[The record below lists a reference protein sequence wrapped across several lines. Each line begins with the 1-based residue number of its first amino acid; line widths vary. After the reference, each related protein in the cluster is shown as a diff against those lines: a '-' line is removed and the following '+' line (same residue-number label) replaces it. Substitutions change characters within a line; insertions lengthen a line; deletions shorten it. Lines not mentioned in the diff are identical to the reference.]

1 MQTFAQEDN
10 SWFIAGGREPPTP
23 KSTPI
28 PPKEGRNPPQPS
40 QREGVQANHK
50 VQSSIVKGQTSK
62 FNGQKLRKSLLVP
75 KFCLTFARDDKK

>member
-50 VQSSIVKGQTSK
+50 VQSSMVKGQTSML
-62 FNGQKLRKSLLVP
+62 NVQKSKKSLVICRI
-75 KFCLTFARDDKK
+75 CLTFARDDRK